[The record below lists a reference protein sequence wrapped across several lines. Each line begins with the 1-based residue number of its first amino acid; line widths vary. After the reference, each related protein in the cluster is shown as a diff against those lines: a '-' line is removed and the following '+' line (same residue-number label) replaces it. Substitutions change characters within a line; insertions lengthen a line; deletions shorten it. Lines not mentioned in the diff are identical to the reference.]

1 MSTIP
6 LRGKWPLA
14 DIVGA
19 DNSESMLDKAKELS
33 SSIQWI
39 QRDCSKPLIDLG
51 KFDLVFSNAALQWFE
66 NQDKVINN
74 LSSILTTNGL
84 LAMQIPYFSE
94 MTINNCIKE
103 VVDSYEGNEFD
114 GLENEL
120 GVCFSP
126 EFYYKELTKYF
137 SNIQLWQ
144 TSYYH
149 IMDKHEDI
157 LDFYKS
163 TGLRPY
169 TERLK
174 DKKKE
179 EFLSNILEE
188 IRKQYAIQ
196 TDGKLLFEFKR
207 IFFIAS

>member
-1 MSTIP
+1 
-6 LRGKWPLA
+6 L
-14 DIVGA
+14 
-19 DNSESMLDKAKELS
+19 N
-33 SSIQWI
+33 
-39 QRDCSKPLIDLG
+39 DLG

-74 LSSILTTNGL
+74 LSSILTTNGM